1 MDTALTLLW
10 IKENLLAI
18 IAVAITIVFVYSY
31 IVEREHG
38 IKLSRKY
45 RDSLFEAQSQMLL
58 NATTYILAGK
68 KDLAI
73 KEFLTAVDL
82 NKDTIETYFTL
93 GKLFRSNGQ
102 IDKAISIH
110 RSVIARDSINESTRL
125 AALKE
130 LAIDFDKGGFVDK
143 AIDTYKDVLKINRDQ
158 YDVVLALCRIFEDTG
173 DWDQAYK
180 YRIML
185 SKLSHDN
192 QAQTI
197 SHILVEKAKI
207 AFDKGS
213 YKEANED
220 LEDAFRFSP
229 SVSAKILKLKL
240 LMVQKVSSEY
250 KELLQELIK
259 EHPVF
264 STFIFSSLDSV
275 KHHHPDA
282 DNYFESLKDLKS
294 YFLTMNDKE
303 INIDPSVVL
312 TKVRLM
318 KEESKPM
325 EAYELLK
332 SWSTDHNY
340 SEVLQGELIRLLI
353 DIDKKDEAVLQ
364 TKNYFKKVDSSF
376 TRHYCSQCGF
386 NADEIFWRCPQCHE
400 WETIQFRWKV

>member
-1 MDTALTLLW
+1 MDAATTLLW
-10 IKENLLAI
+10 VKENLLAI
-18 IAVAITIVFVYSY
+18 IAIAITIVFVYSY

-38 IKLSRKY
+38 IRLSRKY

-58 NATTYILAGK
+58 NATTHILAGN

-82 NKDTIETYFTL
+82 NKDTVETYFTL

-102 IDKAISIH
+102 IDQAISIH

-130 LAIDFDKGGFVDK
+130 LAIDFDRGGFVDK

-158 YDVVLALCRIFEDTG
+158 YDVVLSLCRIFEDTG

-240 LMVQKVSSEY
+240 LMVQNNETEY
-250 KELLQELIK
+250 KEVLKELIK

-264 STFIFSSLDSV
+264 STFIFSSLDGV

-282 DNYFESLKDLKS
+282 DTYFESLKKIKS
-294 YFLTMNDKE
+294 YFLDMEDKE
-303 INIDPSVVL
+303 INNDPSVVL
-312 TKVRLM
+312 TKVRLL
-318 KEESKPM
+318 KEQSRPM
-325 EAYELLK
+325 EAFELLNN
-332 SWSTDHNY
+332 WSNDHNY
-340 SEVLQGELIRLLI
+340 SDVLQGELIKLLI
-353 DIDKKDEAVLQ
+353 DIDKKEEAIGQ
-364 TKNYFKKVDSSF
+364 MKNYFQRIDSSF